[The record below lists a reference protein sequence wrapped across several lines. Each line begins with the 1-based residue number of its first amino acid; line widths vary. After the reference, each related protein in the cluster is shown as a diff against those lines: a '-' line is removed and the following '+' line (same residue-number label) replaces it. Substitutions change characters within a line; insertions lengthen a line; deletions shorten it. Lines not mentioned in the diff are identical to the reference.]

1 MIRVSLRNLVITKL
15 ATENSEAHWRNIGVR
30 KCQVWVRFLI
40 TVSLFSFDQTLH
52 STKNLQIFICKGLLK
67 NWTKLNQFY
76 IMLAVFSWKCVLY
89 QSTKHGAELKLS
101 RHLPICTILLC
112 LTIFHTSLWHFS
124 LIRREVLEQK
134 SDITRILIGWKCMLY
149 QSTSELTS
157 SNRKPNRGF

>member
-30 KCQVWVRFLI
+30 KWQVWVRFLI

-52 STKNLQIFICKGLLK
+52 STKNLQCKGMLE

-101 RHLPICTILLC
+101 RHLPICTILVC

-134 SDITRILIGWKCMLY
+134 SDITRILIGWKCMLC

>member
-1 MIRVSLRNLVITKL
+1 MFQLWFACHFGIRNLVITEL
-15 ATENSEAHWRNIGVR
+15 ATENTEAHWRNIGVR
-30 KCQVWVRFLI
+30 KWQVWVRFLI

-112 LTIFHTSLWHFS
+112 LTIFRTSLWHFS
-124 LIRREVLEQK
+124 LITSAALRVNNKEVA
-134 SDITRILIGWKCMLY
+134 LISFPVLSVISVFVLRLK
-149 QSTSELTS
+149 
-157 SNRKPNRGF
+157 KP

>member
-15 ATENSEAHWRNIGVR
+15 ATENSEALGEHRRQKIS
-30 KCQVWVRFLI
+30 
-40 TVSLFSFDQTLH
+40 VSLFSFDQTLH

-112 LTIFHTSLWHFS
+112 LTIFHTSRWHFS

-157 SNRKPNRGF
+157 SNRKPNRGL